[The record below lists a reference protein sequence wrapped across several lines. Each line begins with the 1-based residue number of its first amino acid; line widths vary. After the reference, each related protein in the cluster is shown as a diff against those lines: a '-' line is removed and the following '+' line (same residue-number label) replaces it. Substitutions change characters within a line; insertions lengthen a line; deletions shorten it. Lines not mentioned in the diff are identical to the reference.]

1 MNNDKKRLSDFAL
14 NIYSQFGE
22 DGIVENI
29 FNIIGTTTKVC
40 VEFGA
45 WDGFHLS
52 NTANLWVNHGWSGIL
67 IECDTTRFEQ
77 LKINASKYKSVCINA
92 MVGSDDE
99 DSLEAILTREKIF
112 ESIDFLSID
121 VDGDDYHIFESLR
134 KIRPRVIAC
143 EYNPTIPSHLALV
156 PRKHNYFGC
165 SSLSLVRLALSKGY
179 DLVAITETNCFFVL
193 REEISKFK
201 NFELEYAKLTT
212 NRHITYVLSGYSGDY
227 VFSREPTYGL
237 KQPLQQEFIIGD
249 TFVPIPPRKSL
260 TEYLKRMLP
269 QKHLLF
275 LKKYKNWRP

>member
-1 MNNDKKRLSDFAL
+1 
-14 NIYSQFGE
+14 
-22 DGIVENI
+22 
-29 FNIIGTTTKVC
+29 
-40 VEFGA
+40 
-45 WDGFHLS
+45 
-52 NTANLWVNHGWSGIL
+52 
-67 IECDTTRFEQ
+67 
-77 LKINASKYKSVCINA
+77 